1 MFDVTSKRS
10 FESLI
15 KWLAE
20 LRKFG
25 LNSNNTTLVVVGNKI
40 DLYPREVTE
49 REGTSFAIERSLT
62 YFETS
67 AKSGVGVEDVIY
79 YVLADTLKRGFYK

>member
-1 MFDVTSKRS
+1 MFDVTYKRS
-10 FESLI
+10 FESLNN
-15 KWLAE
+15 WLAE

-25 LNSNNTTLVVVGNKI
+25 LNSNNTTLVIVGNKI
-40 DLYPREVTE
+40 DKYPREVTE
-49 REGTSFAIERSLT
+49 QEGTSFAIESSLT

-67 AKSGVGVEDVIY
+67 AKSGVGVEDVID